1 MQMLKWLMIFW
12 SWKLLYMFLFFIILR
27 SAFESNFLVLS
38 SRLDALLRG
47 FILEESF
54 FPFIGHDELS
64 ISSVQIKFSRDGV
77 SSLRVI
83 KSEFSRAIGEARQG
97 KAGRVMARGRK
108 KGSWGKGKKQRGE
121 GRGQEAC
128 RARTRQ
134 WDLHFYARV
143 SSEISVVARVFLV
156 AGLLFGHA
164 TKNRR
169 SF

>member
-1 MQMLKWLMIFW
+1 
-12 SWKLLYMFLFFIILR
+12 MFLFFIILR

-108 KGSWGKGKKQRGE
+108 KGS
-121 GRGQEAC
+121 
-128 RARTRQ
+128 
-134 WDLHFYARV
+134 
-143 SSEISVVARVFLV
+143 
-156 AGLLFGHA
+156 
-164 TKNRR
+164 
-169 SF
+169 